1 MQQNHPDTR
10 TLAGENCTAGR
21 EATWLAAEMPIHP
34 REIIARASDFDAA
47 SSSEETFAASLLSRT
62 VAKE

>member
-1 MQQNHPDTR
+1 M
-10 TLAGENCTAGR
+10 AGR

-34 REIIARASDFDAA
+34 REIVARASDFDAA